1 MAYPVRSCEHR
12 VVRKRRGVHR
22 MKYGRKRFYH
32 KKSAEVIVGKNF
44 FRRTEQFVVFSL
56 PKI

>member
-22 MKYGRKRFYH
+22 MKYGRKRFITR
-32 KKSAEVIVGKNF
+32 SQQ
-44 FRRTEQFVVFSL
+44 RS
-56 PKI
+56 